1 MLAEYYDIT
10 CDKFSETKNGYK
22 YEVELTDKSGRF
34 NALRGVYTSRATSKT
49 NLLTEFNDKLITK
62 IKYGSSAVANVF
74 GGKGT
79 GVLDGEYSSNSY
91 TTFEFKDKYNA
102 DLAIKDTTNY
112 DLENAENIGIYV
124 SYYGDT
130 NIKHIDAKYGAKVD
144 LLKNFDSQL
153 KSGSQSDGKWYVD
166 EKCTTEFVS
175 ETWPSYSLT
184 LYTKVTPKEGYAK
197 IEQRNEYGINISSS
211 TKYFNVASGNKYNIA
226 SSESSSYNFVSATIN
241 GVKTTEVE
249 QTLEAGK
256 TYEIVAKFEQETQ
269 TVKANATK
277 AQEKQFNAMI
287 DNFVSLYGTKQSYTV
302 TYEVNGAMN
311 SSKVI
316 ESYDAVNKKLVIVSE
331 NRNTDGTVTSSYK
344 MLYDFNNNKIITK
357 KITDNSAMVE
367 QTSDYNSY
375 YKLETSFAKLL
386 KTYENYY
393 SVQDFVDDIKVS
405 YNGISS
411 VESVNI
417 DLTKTSLQVKAN
429 LENGYDDNVFEFND
443 KNQITKITKH
453 SVVTGENGYEC
464 TNVYTVSY
472 SFDSTL
478 WNVIE

>member
-1 MLAEYYDIT
+1 MLA
-10 CDKFSETKNGYK
+10 
-22 YEVELTDKSGRF
+22 
-34 NALRGVYTSRATSKT
+34 
-49 NLLTEFNDKLITK
+49 KL
-62 IKYGSSAVANVF
+62 GH
-74 GGKGT
+74 
-79 GVLDGEYSSNSY
+79 L
-91 TTFEFKDKYNA
+91 
-102 DLAIKDTTNY
+102 
-112 DLENAENIGIYV
+112 
-124 SYYGDT
+124 
-130 NIKHIDAKYGAKVD
+130 
-144 LLKNFDSQL
+144 
-153 KSGSQSDGKWYVD
+153 
-166 EKCTTEFVS
+166 
-175 ETWPSYSLT
+175 YSLT

-256 TYEIVAKFEQETQ
+256 TYEIVAKFEEKSQPL
-269 TVKANATK
+269 KANATK

-405 YNGISS
+405 FNGISS

-429 LENGYDDNVFEFND
+429 LENGYEDNIFEFND

-453 SVVTGENGYEC
+453 SVVTGENGYEG
-464 TNVYTVSY
+464 TNVYTISY